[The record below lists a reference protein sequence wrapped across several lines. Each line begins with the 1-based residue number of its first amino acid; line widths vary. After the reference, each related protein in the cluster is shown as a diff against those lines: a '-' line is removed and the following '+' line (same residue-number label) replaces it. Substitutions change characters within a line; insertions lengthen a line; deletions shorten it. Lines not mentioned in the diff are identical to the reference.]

1 MLPAH
6 PCRCATRGTRIVV
19 RRMIR
24 PVLIIGMLLA
34 AGCAALP
41 VASQGDR
48 ALCASEPSDQVE
60 REASRRVCR

>member
-1 MLPAH
+1 M
-6 PCRCATRGTRIVV
+6 V

-24 PVLIIGMLLA
+24 PVLIIGLLLA